1 MGQLSGR
8 CGVKQDRLCTCSIRA
23 RAAWLGMPREIS
35 LSNLPARLRAA
46 SSDSGLLVAPA
57 HVFPSS
63 TLVCHKTAIDRSN
76 P

>member
-1 MGQLSGR
+1 MGQLSGHH
-8 CGVKQDRLCTCSIRA
+8 GVKQDRLCTCSIRA

-35 LSNLPARLRAA
+35 LSNLPARRRAA

-57 HVFPSS
+57 QPFSSS
-63 TLVCHKTAIDRSN
+63 TLVCYKTVYDRLY

>member
-1 MGQLSGR
+1 MGQLSGHR
-8 CGVKQDRLCTCSIRA
+8 GVKQDQLCTCSIRA

-57 HVFPSS
+57 QRFCSS
-63 TLVCHKTAIDRSN
+63 TLVCSRQRLRD
-76 P
+76 

>member
-1 MGQLSGR
+1 MGQLSGHR
-8 CGVKQDRLCTCSIRA
+8 RMKHDQLCTCSIRA

-57 HVFPSS
+57 QPFSS
-63 TLVCHKTAIDRSN
+63 LILGMLQDSE
-76 P
+76 